1 MDLPAQIGRYKVER
15 LLGQGTTGRVLQAT
29 DPVLGR
35 PVAIKVLRDDLDLAP
50 ELRARLV
57 ESIRDDARAV
67 SLLSHP
73 AMIAI
78 HDLGDDPAVGL
89 YLVME
94 RLQAPTL
101 RERLTQGPLVPAE
114 VAQVARALGAALTYA
129 HAAGVVH
136 RDIAPGNI
144 FLAPTGTKLA
154 DFAVS
159 RPASSS
165 LAAELPPVAAYSAP
179 EVLASGAYGPYADQF
194 SLALTLF
201 EALTGARAFPG
212 DDASVVAS
220 RVRTAK
226 QQAPTAVA
234 PRLKGFV
241 HVDAI
246 FDRALAKE
254 PRNRFPS
261 CEMFATVLASE
272 LEGANVFL
280 PTPASQASIVPR
292 STRRWQN
299 AVGLV
304 ALLVIAGLLIL
315 GRQAPVP
322 GDGVSLRSVAS
333 AFGQVITAASAA
345 PAHPSGA
352 AHHARPPGAPSTGA
366 SAGAAGAAS
375 ADAPGG
381 TPGAPGA
388 PGGAPGAPAPAN
400 AGLDGARAP

>member
-1 MDLPAQIGRYKVER
+1 MDPPKQVGRYQVER
-15 LLGQGTTGRVLQAT
+15 LLGQGTTGRVLLAI

-35 PVAIKVLRDDLDLAP
+35 PVAIKVLRDDLDLTP
-50 ELRARLV
+50 ELRARLA
-57 ESIRDDARAV
+57 ESVREDARAV

-73 AMIAI
+73 AMVAL
-78 HDLGDDPAVGL
+78 HDMGDDPAVGL
-89 YLVME
+89 FLVTE

-101 RERLTQGPLVPAE
+101 RERLAQGPLVPAE

-129 HAAGVVH
+129 HAAGVAH
-136 RDIAPGNI
+136 RDVAPGNV

-159 RPASSS
+159 RPASAT
-165 LAAELPPVAAYSAP
+165 LAAELPPAAAYSAP
-179 EVLASGAYGPYADQF
+179 EVLSSAAHGPYADQF
-194 SLALTLF
+194 SLAVTLY

-212 DDASVVAS
+212 TDASAVAS

-226 QQAPTAVA
+226 QPAPTAVA

-292 STRRWQN
+292 ATRRWQN

-304 ALLVIAGLLIL
+304 ALLVIAGLVVL

-333 AFGQVITAASAA
+333 AFGQVTA
-345 PAHPSGA
+345 PAHPAGGSRR
-352 AHHARPPGAPSTGA
+352 ARLPAGPP
-366 SAGAAGAAS
+366 SAQ
-375 ADAPGG
+375 
-381 TPGAPGA
+381 
-388 PGGAPGAPAPAN
+388 PAPATAATPASAQTVRDDDAAAAGD
-400 AGLDGARAP
+400 AGLDGSQGP